1 MNLAGVDFSDA
12 FVKCSFVGMVAEGV
26 LVLGVFGRFLFFNG
40 VNVLVGEFPT
50 SIMHEFCLSGLNEA
64 SSVYEKKIGFDY
76 GIQQQKLLWKKIFNN
91 IFTLRWPFLWKNN
104 LTVF

>member
-40 VNVLVGEFPT
+40 VNVLVGEIPI
-50 SIMHEFCLSGLNEA
+50 SIMHEFCLSGFNEA
-64 SSVYEKKIGFDY
+64 SSVDEKIGVLY
-76 GIQQQKLLWKKIFNN
+76 GIKQQKLLRKKIFTN
-91 IFTLRWPFLWKNN
+91 IFTTRCPFLWKNN